1 MSHASRAAGSAARVR
16 QAARTVSPT
25 SRPTRPRPESA
36 TVTDALTDLPASVAP
51 VFETVTARNPH
62 EPEFQQAVHEVL
74 HSIAPVLD
82 RHPEFTG
89 AGIVP
94 RLVEPERQIMFRVP
108 WVDDAGRV
116 QVDRGYRVQFSSVLG
131 PYKGGLRFHPSVNL
145 SIIKFLGFE
154 QIFKNAL
161 TGQGIGGAKGGS
173 DFDPHGKSDA
183 EVMRF
188 CQSFMS
194 ELYRHLGEHTDV
206 PAGDIGVGAREIGYL
221 FGQYRKITNRH
232 ESGMFTGKGVQW
244 GGAEVRTEATG
255 YGAVFFAEEMLAAR
269 GTSLEGLR
277 VGVSGSGNVAIYA
290 IAKALEL
297 GAVPVT
303 ASDSSGYVVDDAGID
318 VALLR
323 QIKEVERARI
333 AEYAAR
339 RPSARFVEGGRPWE
353 VAVDVAIPAATQN
366 ELDEADARA
375 LIGNGVRAV
384 AEGAN
389 MPSTPAAV
397 AAFQA
402 SDVLFGPGKAANA
415 GGVATSALE
424 MSQNASR
431 QRWSF
436 DDSERKLRA
445 IIADIHA
452 SARDAA
458 ERYDR
463 PGDYVAGA
471 NIAGFERVAHA
482 MLAQGVI

>member
-1 MSHASRAAGSAARVR
+1 M
-16 QAARTVSPT
+16 
-25 SRPTRPRPESA
+25 
-36 TVTDALTDLPASVAP
+36 TDTLTALPASVADI
-51 VFETVTARNPH
+51 FETVTARNPH

-74 HSIAPVLD
+74 HSIAPVVE
-82 RHPEFTG
+82 RHPEFSD
-89 AGIVP
+89 AGIVE

-108 WVDDAGRV
+108 WVDDAGQVRV
-116 QVDRGYRVQFSSVLG
+116 NRGYRIQFSSVLG

-173 DFDPHGKSDA
+173 DFDPHGRSDA
-183 EVMRF
+183 EIMRF

-206 PAGDIGVGAREIGYL
+206 PAGDIGVGGREIGFL

-255 YGAVFFAEEMLAAR
+255 YGAVFFAEEMLRVR
-269 GTSLEGLR
+269 GESLAGKR

-290 IAKALEL
+290 IAKARQL

-303 ASDSSGYVVDDAGID
+303 ASDSSGYVVDDDGID
-318 VALLR
+318 VDLLR
-323 QIKEVERARI
+323 QLKEVERARI
-333 AEYAAR
+333 SEYAAR

-353 VAVDVAIPAATQN
+353 VAVDIAIPAATQN
-366 ELDEADARA
+366 ELDEDDARA
-375 LIGNGVRAV
+375 LIAGGVLAV

-389 MPSTPAAV
+389 MPSTPGAV
-397 AAFQA
+397 AALQEA
-402 SDVLFGPGKAANA
+402 GVLFGPGKAANA

-436 DDSERKLRA
+436 DDSEQKLRE
-445 IIADIHA
+445 IIADIHGA
-452 SARDAA
+452 AFDAA
-458 ERYDR
+458 ERYGR

>member
-1 MSHASRAAGSAARVR
+1 M
-16 QAARTVSPT
+16 
-25 SRPTRPRPESA
+25 
-36 TVTDALTDLPASVAP
+36 TDTLTALPASVAD

-74 HSIAPVLD
+74 HSIAPVVE
-82 RHPEFTG
+82 RHPEFSD
-89 AGIVP
+89 AGIVE

-108 WVDDAGRV
+108 WVDDAGQVRV
-116 QVDRGYRVQFSSVLG
+116 NRGYRIQFSSVLG

-173 DFDPHGKSDA
+173 DFDPHGRSDA
-183 EVMRF
+183 EIMRF

-206 PAGDIGVGAREIGYL
+206 PAGDIGVGGREIGFL

-255 YGAVFFAEEMLAAR
+255 YGAVFFAEEMLRVR
-269 GTSLEGLR
+269 GESLAGKR

-290 IAKALEL
+290 IAKARQL

-303 ASDSSGYVVDDAGID
+303 ASDSSGYVVDDDGID
-318 VALLR
+318 VDLLR
-323 QIKEVERARI
+323 QLKEVERARI
-333 AEYAAR
+333 SEYAAR
-339 RPSARFVEGGRPWE
+339 RPSARFVERARPWE
-353 VAVDVAIPAATQN
+353 VAVDIAIPAATQN
-366 ELDEADARA
+366 ELDEDDARA
-375 LIGNGVRAV
+375 LIAGGVLAV

-389 MPSTPAAV
+389 MPSTPGAV
-397 AAFQA
+397 AALQEA
-402 SDVLFGPGKAANA
+402 SVLFSPGKAANA

-436 DDSERKLRA
+436 DDSEQKLRE
-445 IIADIHA
+445 IIADIHGA
-452 SARDAA
+452 AFDAA
-458 ERYDR
+458 ERYGR

>member
-1 MSHASRAAGSAARVR
+1 MPSAPS
-16 QAARTVSPT
+16 VSL
-25 SRPTRPRPESA
+25 SA
-36 TVTDALTDLPASVAP
+36 PASASLSSVDSLRL
-51 VFETVTARNPH
+51 VLDTVEARNPH

-74 HSIAPVLD
+74 ESIAPVLEA
-82 RHPEFTG
+82 HPEFVDG
-89 AGIVP
+89 GILE
-94 RLVEPERQIMFRVP
+94 RIVEPERQILVRVP
-108 WVDDAGRV
+108 WVDDSGRL
-116 QVDRGYRVQFSSVLG
+116 QVNRGFRVQFSSVLG

-173 DFDPHGKSDA
+173 DFDPHGRSDA
-183 EVMRF
+183 AVMRF
-188 CQSFMS
+188 CQSFMN

-221 FGQYRKITNRH
+221 FGQYRKVTNRH

-255 YGAVFFAEEMLAAR
+255 YGAVFFVEEML
-269 GTSLEGLR
+269 GVHGDTLHGKR

-290 IAKALEL
+290 IDKARQL
-297 GAVPVT
+297 GATAVT

-318 VALLR
+318 VDLLR

-333 AEYAAR
+333 SEYAVR
-339 RPSARFVEGGRPWE
+339 RPGARYVEGARPWE
-353 VAVDVAIPAATQN
+353 VPVDVAVPSATQN
-366 ELDEADARA
+366 ELEADDARA
-375 LIGNGVRAV
+375 LIANGVRAV

-389 MPSTPAAV
+389 MPSTPDAIEL
-397 AAFQA
+397 FQSA
-402 SDVLFGPGKAANA
+402 GVLFGPGKAANA

-424 MSQNASR
+424 MSQNAAR

-436 DDSERKLRA
+436 DDSESKLRS
-445 IIADIHA
+445 IMADVH
-452 SARDAA
+452 DAA
-458 ERYDR
+458 FQAAEKYGR
-463 PGDYVAGA
+463 PGDYVVGA
-471 NIAGFERVAHA
+471 NSAGFERVAHA

>member
-1 MSHASRAAGSAARVR
+1 M
-16 QAARTVSPT
+16 
-25 SRPTRPRPESA
+25 
-36 TVTDALTDLPASVAP
+36 TDTLTALPASVADI
-51 VFETVTARNPH
+51 FETVTARNPH

-74 HSIAPVLD
+74 HSIAPVVE
-82 RHPEFTG
+82 RHPEFSD
-89 AGIVP
+89 AGIVE

-108 WVDDAGRV
+108 WVDDAGQVRV
-116 QVDRGYRVQFSSVLG
+116 NRGYRIQFSSVLG

-173 DFDPHGKSDA
+173 DFDPHGRSDA
-183 EVMRF
+183 EIMRF

-206 PAGDIGVGAREIGYL
+206 PAGDIGVGGREIGFL
-221 FGQYRKITNRH
+221 FGQYRTITNRH

-255 YGAVFFAEEMLAAR
+255 YGAVFFAEEMLRVR
-269 GTSLEGLR
+269 GESLAGKR

-290 IAKALEL
+290 IAKARQL

-303 ASDSSGYVVDDAGID
+303 ASDSSGYVVDDDGID
-318 VALLR
+318 VDLLR
-323 QIKEVERARI
+323 QLKEVERARI
-333 AEYAAR
+333 SEYAAR
-339 RPSARFVEGGRPWE
+339 RPSARFVERGRPWE
-353 VAVDVAIPAATQN
+353 VAVDIAIPAATQN
-366 ELDEADARA
+366 ELDEDDARA
-375 LIGNGVRAV
+375 LIAGGVLAV

-389 MPSTPAAV
+389 MPSTPGAV
-397 AAFQA
+397 AALQEA
-402 SDVLFGPGKAANA
+402 GVLFGPGKAANA

-436 DDSERKLRA
+436 DDSEQKLRE
-445 IIADIHA
+445 IIADIHGA
-452 SARDAA
+452 AFDAA
-458 ERYDR
+458 ERYGR

>member
-1 MSHASRAAGSAARVR
+1 M
-16 QAARTVSPT
+16 
-25 SRPTRPRPESA
+25 
-36 TVTDALTDLPASVAP
+36 TDTLTALPASVAD

-74 HSIAPVLD
+74 HSIAPVVE
-82 RHPEFTG
+82 RHPEFSD
-89 AGIVP
+89 AGIVE

-108 WVDDAGRV
+108 WVDDAGQVRV
-116 QVDRGYRVQFSSVLG
+116 NRGYRIQFSSVLG

-173 DFDPHGKSDA
+173 DFDPHGRSDA
-183 EVMRF
+183 EIMRF

-206 PAGDIGVGAREIGYL
+206 PAGDIGVGGREIGFL

-255 YGAVFFAEEMLAAR
+255 YGAVFFAEEMLRVR
-269 GTSLEGLR
+269 GESLAGKR

-290 IAKALEL
+290 IAKARQL

-303 ASDSSGYVVDDAGID
+303 ASDSSGYVVDDDGID
-318 VALLR
+318 VDLLR
-323 QIKEVERARI
+323 QLKEVERARI
-333 AEYAAR
+333 SEYAAR
-339 RPSARFVEGGRPWE
+339 RPSARFVERARPWE
-353 VAVDVAIPAATQN
+353 VAVDIAIPAATQN
-366 ELDEADARA
+366 ELDEDDARA
-375 LIGNGVRAV
+375 LIAGGVLAV

-389 MPSTPAAV
+389 MPSTPGAV
-397 AAFQA
+397 AALQEA
-402 SDVLFGPGKAANA
+402 GVLFGPGKAANA
-415 GGVATSALE
+415 GGVAMSALE

-436 DDSERKLRA
+436 DDSEQKLRE
-445 IIADIHA
+445 IIADIHGA
-452 SARDAA
+452 AFDAA
-458 ERYDR
+458 ERYGR

>member
-1 MSHASRAAGSAARVR
+1 MTETLA
-16 QAARTVSPT
+16 P
-25 SRPTRPRPESA
+25 
-36 TVTDALTDLPASVAP
+36 LPAVVQE
-51 VFETVTARNPH
+51 VFETVLARNPH

-74 HSIAPVLD
+74 HSIAPVLEA
-82 RHPEFTG
+82 HPQFTEN
-89 AGIVP
+89 GILE
-94 RLVEPERQIMFRVP
+94 RIVEPERQIMFRVP
-108 WVDDAGRV
+108 WTDDAGRL
-116 QVDRGYRVQFSSVLG
+116 QVNRGYRVQFSSVLG

-173 DFDPHGKSDA
+173 DFDPHGRSDR
-183 EVMRF
+183 EIMRF

-194 ELYRHLGEHTDV
+194 ELWRHLGEHTDV

-221 FGQYRKITNRH
+221 FGTYRKITNRH

-255 YGAVFFAEEMLAAR
+255 YGAVFFAQEML
-269 GTSLEGLR
+269 GVEGDSLERKR
-277 VGVSGSGNVAIYA
+277 VAVSGSGNVAIYA
-290 IAKALEL
+290 IDKAWQL

-303 ASDSSGYVVDDAGID
+303 ASDSSGYVVDESGID
-318 VALLR
+318 VDLLR
-323 QIKEVERARI
+323 QVKEIDRARI
-333 AEYAAR
+333 SEYAAR
-339 RPSARFVEGGRPWE
+339 RPGARFVEGARPWE

-366 ELDEADARA
+366 ELDEDDARA
-375 LIGNGVRAV
+375 LIDNGVRAV

-389 MPSTPAAV
+389 MPSTPGAV
-397 AAFQA
+397 ATFQEA
-402 SDVLFGPGKAANA
+402 GVLFGPGKAANA

-436 DDSERKLRA
+436 ADSEKKLRA
-445 IIADIHA
+445 IMKDVHDAA
-452 SARDAA
+452 FDAA
-458 ERYDR
+458 ERYGR
-463 PGDYVAGA
+463 PGDYVVGA
-471 NIAGFERVAHA
+471 NSAGFERVAHA

>member
-1 MSHASRAAGSAARVR
+1 MTDTHAPLPGSVKDVFD
-16 QAARTVSPT
+16 TV
-25 SRPTRPRPESA
+25 
-36 TVTDALTDLPASVAP
+36 L
-51 VFETVTARNPH
+51 ARNPH

-74 HSIAPVLD
+74 SSIAPVLEA
-82 RHPEFTG
+82 HPQF
-89 AGIVP
+89 ADNGILE
-94 RLVEPERQIMFRVP
+94 RIVEPERQIMFRVP
-108 WVDDAGRV
+108 WIDDAGRL
-116 QVDRGYRVQFSSVLG
+116 QVNRGYRVQFSSVLG

-173 DFDPHGKSDA
+173 DFDPHGRSDA
-183 EVMRF
+183 EIMRF

-194 ELYRHLGEHTDV
+194 ELWRHLGEHTDV

-221 FGQYRKITNRH
+221 FGTYRKITNRH

-255 YGAVFFAEEMLAAR
+255 YGAVFFAEEML
-269 GTSLEGLR
+269 GVTGESLERKR
-277 VGVSGSGNVAIYA
+277 VAVSGSGNVAIYA
-290 IAKALEL
+290 IDKAWQL

-303 ASDSSGYVVDDAGID
+303 ASDSSGYIIDEGGID
-318 VALLR
+318 VDLLR
-323 QIKEVERARI
+323 QVKEQERARI
-333 AEYAAR
+333 SEYAAR
-339 RPSARFVEGGRPWE
+339 RPGARFVEGARPWE
-353 VAVDVAIPAATQN
+353 VPVDVAIPSATQN
-366 ELDEADARA
+366 ELDEDDARA

-389 MPSTPAAV
+389 MPSTPGAV
-397 AAFQA
+397 AALQGA
-402 SDVLFGPGKAANA
+402 GVLFGPGKAANA

-436 DDSERKLRA
+436 ADSEQKLRSIMKDVHDA
-445 IIADIHA
+445 AF
-452 SARDAA
+452 DAA

-463 PGDYVAGA
+463 AGDYVVGA
-471 NIAGFERVAHA
+471 NSAGFERVAHA

>member
-1 MSHASRAAGSAARVR
+1 M
-16 QAARTVSPT
+16 
-25 SRPTRPRPESA
+25 
-36 TVTDALTDLPASVAP
+36 TDHLTPLPAP
-51 VFETVTARNPH
+51 VDFVFRGVRERNPH

-74 HSIAPVLD
+74 DSIAPVIE
-82 RHPEFTG
+82 RHPAFEA
-89 AGIVP
+89 AGVLE

-116 QVDRGYRVQFSSVLG
+116 RVNRGYRVQFSSVLG

-173 DFDPHGKSDA
+173 DFDPRGRSDG
-183 EVMRF
+183 EIMRF
-188 CQSFMS
+188 CQAFMN

-206 PAGDIGVGAREIGYL
+206 PAGDIGVGAREVGYL

-255 YGAVFFAEEMLAAR
+255 YGAVFFAEEMLAVHGR
-269 GTSLEGLR
+269 TLDGLR

-290 IAKALEL
+290 IEKAHQL
-297 GAVPVT
+297 GALPVT

-323 QIKEVERARI
+323 EIKDVERARI
-333 AEYAAR
+333 SVYAER
-339 RPSARFVEGGRPWE
+339 RPSARFVANARPWS
-353 VAVDVAIPAATQN
+353 VAVDIAVPAATQN
-366 ELDEADARA
+366 ELDDNDAQA
-375 LIGNGVRAV
+375 LIGNGVTAV
-384 AEGAN
+384 SEGAN
-389 MPSTPAAV
+389 MPCTPGAVSAFRAAG
-397 AAFQA
+397 
-402 SDVLFGPGKAANA
+402 VLFGPGKAANA

-445 IIADIHA
+445 IVRDIHRA
-452 SARDAA
+452 AFTAA

-463 PGDYVAGA
+463 AEDYVAGA